1 MTEVSFWTSERRDFA
16 YEYEDQGPLGDHDI
30 GGFFGFI
37 PLFVKTIC
45 AGGGN
50 SVSAAFYRFFLSV
63 PVLYIYL
70 KAEGISMRVTRTE
83 FAKIAL
89 ITIFGYGGT
98 AVLLF
103 SSYNFIPSGMSTTI
117 HFMYPVF
124 TILGCMI
131 FFKEKV
137 SPLKLLCVAL
147 CFGGILLFYNGESG
161 GSVLGMAL
169 SFLSGVT
176 YAFYTIYL
184 EKSGLQKMENLKLIF
199 YMNTVAAAMI
209 LVMALLTAQFTLRL
223 TPLAWGTA
231 VFFATATSLI
241 GVLGYQI
248 GVKCIGPQN
257 AAILSTFEPITSV
270 IVGVLVYREA
280 FSARTLLGCLCVLSA
295 VVIVAKMKE

>member
-1 MTEVSFWTSERRDFA
+1 MNTRTKGLLATMISA
-16 YEYEDQGPLGDHDI
+16 
-30 GGFFGFI
+30 GFFGFI

-63 PVLYIYL
+63 PLLYIYL
-70 KAEGISMRVTRTE
+70 KAQGISMRITRTE

>member
-1 MTEVSFWTSERRDFA
+1 MNTRTKGLLATMISAV
-16 YEYEDQGPLGDHDI
+16 
-30 GGFFGFI
+30 FFGFI

-70 KAEGISMRVTRTE
+70 KAQGISMRITRTE

-270 IVGVLVYREA
+270 IMGVLVYREA

>member
-1 MTEVSFWTSERRDFA
+1 MNTRSKGLLATMISAV
-16 YEYEDQGPLGDHDI
+16 
-30 GGFFGFI
+30 FFGFI

-70 KAEGISMRVTRTE
+70 KAQGISMRITRTE

-280 FSARTLLGCLCVLSA
+280 FSVRTLLGCLCVLSA

>member
-1 MTEVSFWTSERRDFA
+1 MNTRTKGLLATMISAV
-16 YEYEDQGPLGDHDI
+16 
-30 GGFFGFI
+30 FFGFI

-70 KAEGISMRVTRTE
+70 KAQGISMRVTRTE

>member
-1 MTEVSFWTSERRDFA
+1 MNTRTKGLLATMISAV
-16 YEYEDQGPLGDHDI
+16 
-30 GGFFGFI
+30 FFGFI

-231 VFFATATSLI
+231 AFFATATSLI

>member
-1 MTEVSFWTSERRDFA
+1 MISAV
-16 YEYEDQGPLGDHDI
+16 
-30 GGFFGFI
+30 FFGFI

-70 KAEGISMRVTRTE
+70 KAQGISMRITRTE
-83 FAKIAL
+83 FTKIAL

>member
-1 MTEVSFWTSERRDFA
+1 MNTRTKGLLATMISAVF
-16 YEYEDQGPLGDHDI
+16 L
-30 GGFFGFI
+30 GFI

-70 KAEGISMRVTRTE
+70 KAQGISMRITRTE

>member
-1 MTEVSFWTSERRDFA
+1 MNTRSKGLLATMISAV
-16 YEYEDQGPLGDHDI
+16 
-30 GGFFGFI
+30 FFGFI

-70 KAEGISMRVTRTE
+70 KAQGISMRVTRTE

-137 SPLKLLCVAL
+137 SPLKLLCVVL

>member
-1 MTEVSFWTSERRDFA
+1 MNTRTKGLLATMISAV
-16 YEYEDQGPLGDHDI
+16 
-30 GGFFGFI
+30 FFGFI

-70 KAEGISMRVTRTE
+70 KAQGISMRITRTE

-131 FFKEKV
+131 FLKEKV

>member
-1 MTEVSFWTSERRDFA
+1 MNTRTKGLLATMISAV
-16 YEYEDQGPLGDHDI
+16 
-30 GGFFGFI
+30 FFGFI

-63 PVLYIYL
+63 PILYIYL
-70 KAEGISMRVTRTE
+70 KAQGISMRVTRTE

-137 SPLKLLCVAL
+137 SPLKLLCVVL

>member
-1 MTEVSFWTSERRDFA
+1 MASA
-16 YEYEDQGPLGDHDI
+16 A
-30 GGFFGFI
+30 FFGFI

-50 SVSAAFYRFFLSV
+50 TVSAAFYRFFLSL
-63 PVLYIYL
+63 PVLYLYL
-70 KAEGISMRVTRTE
+70 RSQGVSMEITGRQL
-83 FAKIAL
+83 AKIVL
-89 ITIFGYGGT
+89 ITMFGYGGT

-131 FFKEKV
+131 FLKEKV
-137 SPLKLLCVAL
+137 SSLKILCVAL
-147 CFGGILLFYNGESG
+147 CFGGVLLFYNSEGGGNLPGMGLAFVSG
-161 GSVLGMAL
+161 I
-169 SFLSGVT
+169 T

-184 EKSGLQKMENLKLIF
+184 GKSGLQEMGSLKLIF
-199 YMNTVAAAMI
+199 YMNAVAAAMI
-209 LVMALLTAQFTLRL
+209 LVMALLTEQFTVQM

-231 VFFATATSLI
+231 IFFASATSLI

-248 GVKCIGPQN
+248 GVRYIGPQS

-270 IVGVLVYREA
+270 IIGILVYQET
-280 FSARTLLGCLCVLSA
+280 FTPRTILGCLCILAS

>member
-1 MTEVSFWTSERRDFA
+1 MNTRTKGLLATMISAV
-16 YEYEDQGPLGDHDI
+16 
-30 GGFFGFI
+30 FFGFI

-70 KAEGISMRVTRTE
+70 KAQGISMRITRTE

-147 CFGGILLFYNGESG
+147 CFGGILLFYSGESG

-231 VFFATATSLI
+231 VFFATATSLV

-248 GVKCIGPQN
+248 GVKYIGPQN

>member
-1 MTEVSFWTSERRDFA
+1 MNTRTKGLLATMISAV
-16 YEYEDQGPLGDHDI
+16 
-30 GGFFGFI
+30 FFGFI

-63 PVLYIYL
+63 PLLYIYL
-70 KAEGISMRVTRTE
+70 KAQGISMRITRTE

-231 VFFATATSLI
+231 AFFATATSLI

>member
-1 MTEVSFWTSERRDFA
+1 MNTRTKGLLATMISAV
-16 YEYEDQGPLGDHDI
+16 
-30 GGFFGFI
+30 FFGFI

-63 PVLYIYL
+63 PILYIYL
-70 KAEGISMRVTRTE
+70 KAQGISMRVTRTE

>member
-1 MTEVSFWTSERRDFA
+1 MNTRTKGLLATMISAV
-16 YEYEDQGPLGDHDI
+16 
-30 GGFFGFI
+30 FFGFI

-63 PVLYIYL
+63 PILYIYL
-70 KAEGISMRVTRTE
+70 KAQGISMRITRTE

-137 SPLKLLCVAL
+137 SPLKLMCVAL

>member
-1 MTEVSFWTSERRDFA
+1 MNTRTKGLLATMISAV
-16 YEYEDQGPLGDHDI
+16 
-30 GGFFGFI
+30 FFGFI

-63 PVLYIYL
+63 PILYIYL
-70 KAEGISMRVTRTE
+70 KTQGISMRITRTE

>member
-1 MTEVSFWTSERRDFA
+1 MNTRTKGLLATMISAV
-16 YEYEDQGPLGDHDI
+16 
-30 GGFFGFI
+30 FFGFI

-70 KAEGISMRVTRTE
+70 KAQGISMRVTRTE

-248 GVKCIGPQN
+248 GIKCIGPQN

>member
-1 MTEVSFWTSERRDFA
+1 MNTRTKGLLATMISAV
-16 YEYEDQGPLGDHDI
+16 
-30 GGFFGFI
+30 FFGFI

-63 PVLYIYL
+63 PILYIYL
-70 KAEGISMRVTRTE
+70 KAQGISMRITRTE

-241 GVLGYQI
+241 GILGYQF

>member
-1 MTEVSFWTSERRDFA
+1 MNTRTKGLLATMISAV
-16 YEYEDQGPLGDHDI
+16 
-30 GGFFGFI
+30 FFGFI

-63 PVLYIYL
+63 PILYIYL
-70 KAEGISMRVTRTE
+70 KAQGISMRITRTE

>member
-1 MTEVSFWTSERRDFA
+1 MNTRTKGLLATMISAV
-16 YEYEDQGPLGDHDI
+16 
-30 GGFFGFI
+30 FFGFI

-50 SVSAAFYRFFLSV
+50 SVSAAFYRFFLSI

>member
-1 MTEVSFWTSERRDFA
+1 MNTRTKGLLATMISAV
-16 YEYEDQGPLGDHDI
+16 
-30 GGFFGFI
+30 FFGFI

-50 SVSAAFYRFFLSV
+50 SVSAAFYRFFLSI

-70 KAEGISMRVTRTE
+70 KAQGISMRITRTE

>member
-1 MTEVSFWTSERRDFA
+1 MNTRTKGLLATMISAV
-16 YEYEDQGPLGDHDI
+16 
-30 GGFFGFI
+30 FFGFI

-70 KAEGISMRVTRTE
+70 KAQGISMRITRTE

-137 SPLKLLCVAL
+137 SPLKLLCVVL

-161 GSVLGMAL
+161 GSILGMAL

>member
-1 MTEVSFWTSERRDFA
+1 MNTRTKGLLATMISAV
-16 YEYEDQGPLGDHDI
+16 
-30 GGFFGFI
+30 FFGFI

-63 PVLYIYL
+63 PVIYIYL
-70 KAEGISMRVTRTE
+70 KAQGISMRITRTE

>member
-1 MTEVSFWTSERRDFA
+1 MNTRTKGLLATMISAV
-16 YEYEDQGPLGDHDI
+16 
-30 GGFFGFI
+30 FFGFI

-70 KAEGISMRVTRTE
+70 KAQGISMRITRTE

-89 ITIFGYGGT
+89 ITIFGHGGT

>member
-1 MTEVSFWTSERRDFA
+1 MNTRTKGLLATMISAV
-16 YEYEDQGPLGDHDI
+16 
-30 GGFFGFI
+30 FFGFI

-63 PVLYIYL
+63 PILYIYL
-70 KAEGISMRVTRTE
+70 KAQGISMRITRTE

-147 CFGGILLFYNGESG
+147 CFGGILGAS
-161 GSVLGMAL
+161 S
-169 SFLSGVT
+169 
-176 YAFYTIYL
+176 
-184 EKSGLQKMENLKLIF
+184 
-199 YMNTVAAAMI
+199 
-209 LVMALLTAQFTLRL
+209 
-223 TPLAWGTA
+223 AWRCPFCPVSPMPSIRSIWKKA
-231 VFFATATSLI
+231 VCKRWKIS
-241 GVLGYQI
+241 
-248 GVKCIGPQN
+248 
-257 AAILSTFEPITSV
+257 S
-270 IVGVLVYREA
+270 
-280 FSARTLLGCLCVLSA
+280 
-295 VVIVAKMKE
+295 

>member
-1 MTEVSFWTSERRDFA
+1 MNTRSKGLLATMISAV
-16 YEYEDQGPLGDHDI
+16 
-30 GGFFGFI
+30 FFGFI

-70 KAEGISMRVTRTE
+70 KAQGISMRITRTE

-131 FFKEKV
+131 FLKEKV

-161 GSVLGMAL
+161 GNVLGMAL

-209 LVMALLTAQFTLRL
+209 LVMALLTAQFTLQL

-295 VVIVAKMKE
+295 VVIVARMKE

>member
-1 MTEVSFWTSERRDFA
+1 MNTRTKGLLATMISAV
-16 YEYEDQGPLGDHDI
+16 
-30 GGFFGFI
+30 FFGFI

-70 KAEGISMRVTRTE
+70 KAQGISMRITRTE

-223 TPLAWGTA
+223 TPLAWGPA

>member
-1 MTEVSFWTSERRDFA
+1 MNTRTKGLLATMISAV
-16 YEYEDQGPLGDHDI
+16 
-30 GGFFGFI
+30 FFGFI

-63 PVLYIYL
+63 PILYIYL
-70 KAEGISMRVTRTE
+70 KAQGISMRITRTE

-124 TILGCMI
+124 TILGRMI

>member
-1 MTEVSFWTSERRDFA
+1 MNTRTKGLLATMISAV
-16 YEYEDQGPLGDHDI
+16 
-30 GGFFGFI
+30 FFGFI

-50 SVSAAFYRFFLSV
+50 SVSAAFYRFFLSG

-70 KAEGISMRVTRTE
+70 KAQGISMRITRTE

>member
-1 MTEVSFWTSERRDFA
+1 MNTRTKGLLATMISAV
-16 YEYEDQGPLGDHDI
+16 
-30 GGFFGFI
+30 FFGFI

-70 KAEGISMRVTRTE
+70 KAQGISMRITRTE

-231 VFFATATSLI
+231 VF
-241 GVLGYQI
+241 
-248 GVKCIGPQN
+248 
-257 AAILSTFEPITSV
+257 
-270 IVGVLVYREA
+270 R
-280 FSARTLLGCLCVLSA
+280 
-295 VVIVAKMKE
+295 

>member
-1 MTEVSFWTSERRDFA
+1 MNTRTKGLLATMISAV
-16 YEYEDQGPLGDHDI
+16 
-30 GGFFGFI
+30 FFGFI

-63 PVLYIYL
+63 PILYIYL
-70 KAEGISMRVTRTE
+70 KAQGISMRVTRTE

-103 SSYNFIPSGMSTTI
+103 SSYNFIPSGISTTI

>member
-1 MTEVSFWTSERRDFA
+1 MNTRTKGLLATMISAV
-16 YEYEDQGPLGDHDI
+16 
-30 GGFFGFI
+30 FFGFI

-63 PVLYIYL
+63 PILYIYL
-70 KAEGISMRVTRTE
+70 KAQGISMRVTRTE

-231 VFFATATSLI
+231 VFFASATSLI

>member
-1 MTEVSFWTSERRDFA
+1 MNTRSKGLLATMISAV
-16 YEYEDQGPLGDHDI
+16 
-30 GGFFGFI
+30 FFGFI

-70 KAEGISMRVTRTE
+70 KAQGISMRITRTE

-131 FFKEKV
+131 FLKEKV

-161 GSVLGMAL
+161 GNVLGMAL

-209 LVMALLTAQFTLRL
+209 LVMALLTAQFTLQL

-231 VFFATATSLI
+231 VFFATATSLV

-295 VVIVAKMKE
+295 VVIVARMKE

>member
-1 MTEVSFWTSERRDFA
+1 MNTRTKGLLATMISAV
-16 YEYEDQGPLGDHDI
+16 
-30 GGFFGFI
+30 FFGFI

-50 SVSAAFYRFFLSV
+50 SVSTAFYRFFLSV
-63 PVLYIYL
+63 PILYIYL
-70 KAEGISMRVTRTE
+70 KAQGISMRITRTE

-209 LVMALLTAQFTLRL
+209 LVMALLTVQFTLRL

>member
-1 MTEVSFWTSERRDFA
+1 MNTRTKGLLATMISAV
-16 YEYEDQGPLGDHDI
+16 
-30 GGFFGFI
+30 FFGFI
-37 PLFVKTIC
+37 PHFVKTIC

-70 KAEGISMRVTRTE
+70 KAQGISMRITRTE

>member
-1 MTEVSFWTSERRDFA
+1 MNTRTKGLLATMISAV
-16 YEYEDQGPLGDHDI
+16 
-30 GGFFGFI
+30 FFGFI

-63 PVLYIYL
+63 PILYIYL
-70 KAEGISMRVTRTE
+70 KAQGISMRVTRTE

-295 VVIVAKMKE
+295 VVIVARMKE

>member
-1 MTEVSFWTSERRDFA
+1 MATMISAV
-16 YEYEDQGPLGDHDI
+16 
-30 GGFFGFI
+30 FFGFI

-70 KAEGISMRVTRTE
+70 KAQGISMRITRTE

-137 SPLKLLCVAL
+137 SPLKLLCVVL